1 MQKALSMG
9 SPRVAETKMRVG
21 VWTITRIWRA
31 DGGGLGDQ
39 HGEGCRLVV
48 ERWRNAEKGMESRVT
63 NSDVID
69 GVNGILNSSPQSFR
83 ASVSCRT

>member
-1 MQKALSMG
+1 
-9 SPRVAETKMRVG
+9 MRVG
-21 VWTITRIWRA
+21 AWTMKLRWRA
-31 DGGGLGDQ
+31 VPGEHGDQ
-39 HGEGCRLVV
+39 HGEGYRLIV
-48 ERWRNAEKGMESRVT
+48 ESSRNAEKGMESRVT